1 MTWQEAKDST
11 IQQWITIQSLIGCAD
26 TVELLTEINAVC
38 DLCDKSEE
46 VAGTPIGRCQSCLFL
61 QQFGGCREVS
71 AHLSE
76 LVVSG
81 QLDEVRALV
90 EGMIRATRRLQVPE
104 EHRSVLPVLPAVPA
118 NTTA

>member
-11 IQQWITIQSLIGCAD
+11 IQQWITIQSLIDRAD

-38 DLCDKSEE
+38 DLCEKADE
-46 VAGTPIGRCQSCLFL
+46 VAGTPFGRCQSCLFL

-81 QLDEVRALV
+81 QLDEVHALV
-90 EGMIRATRRLQVPE
+90 EGMIRATRKLKVPDE
-104 EHRSVLPVLPAVPA
+104 QPSVLPVLPEIPA
-118 NTTA
+118 A